1 MTVCFLVGDIKSVDN
16 DEMEGRN
23 ELERIDGREMVI
35 RIYYVRKTNGKTKD
49 YIYAYTKE

>member
-1 MTVCFLVGDIKSVDN
+1 MIVCFLVGDIKLVDN

-35 RIYYVRKTNGKTKD
+35 RIYYVRKINGKIKD
-49 YIYAYTKE
+49 YIYVYIKE